1 MINTDRF
8 TALIALPEE
17 NLEKIDLDIGH
28 AWGLCYAFDSLYV
41 VVNDKKHEG
50 RGLYRVEDTNKDDKF
65 DKVTLLK
72 KFQEVGGEHGPHA
85 VVLSPDRKSLYVA
98 CGNQTALPTYQ
109 SSRVTECWGEDTLQ
123 PRVYGRGFMKGVEAP
138 RGWICKT
145 DPEGKN

>member
-1 MINTDRF
+1 MSGSTQFLKKISVPGSSFVKTIKVVLSRGDQYGSLYRFDRPAQGETLTD
-8 TALIALPEE
+8 E

-72 KFQEVGGEHGPHA
+72 NFRKWAENMAHTQ
-85 VVLSPDRKSLYVA
+85 LSYRL
-98 CGNQTALPTYQ
+98 
-109 SSRVTECWGEDTLQ
+109 TESPFT
-123 PRVYGRGFMKGVEAP
+123 
-138 RGWICKT
+138 
-145 DPEGKN
+145 